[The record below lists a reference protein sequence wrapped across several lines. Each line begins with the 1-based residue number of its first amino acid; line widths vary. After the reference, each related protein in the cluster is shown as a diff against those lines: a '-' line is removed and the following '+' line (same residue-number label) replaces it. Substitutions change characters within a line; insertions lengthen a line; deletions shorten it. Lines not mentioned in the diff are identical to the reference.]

1 MRQWIEQRRSEI
13 ATGAIASPV
22 VLLDRIIGEFC
33 WHGDLAD
40 DQREA
45 LRELLETA
53 SHFWEVEARV
63 GGDCRSHTPR
73 ERPVAEAVGDFL
85 TLLQRGTVTANPYPL
100 QPRQP
105 EAVTLSTV
113 YQYRSNR
120 LAHRYHFWLD
130 ISSPLWLQGGAS
142 VLFAAPI
149 FERSR
154 PLPYDAQASQGDDE
168 ARLKRILQDLL
179 SRVQEQVILCHSD
192 LAVNGQEQMG
202 PLLALANASVSITEV
217 PLSESP
223 LSLDI
228 PGKSIIL
235 AGSFNPGCFRLY
247 P

>member
-1 MRQWIEQRRSEI
+1 MPVIAPILSIQNFCQLRVFRGGDRLGYRATRAYEQMRQWIEQRRSEI

-130 ISSPLWLQGGAS
+130 ISSPLWLQGGS
-142 VLFAAPI
+142 VRVICGPNFRAIAPPSL
-149 FERSR
+149 RR
-154 PLPYDAQASQGDDE
+154 P
-168 ARLKRILQDLL
+168 
-179 SRVQEQVILCHSD
+179 
-192 LAVNGQEQMG
+192 GQPRG
-202 PLLALANASVSITEV
+202 
-217 PLSESP
+217 
-223 LSLDI
+223 
-228 PGKSIIL
+228 
-235 AGSFNPGCFRLY
+235 R
-247 P
+247 